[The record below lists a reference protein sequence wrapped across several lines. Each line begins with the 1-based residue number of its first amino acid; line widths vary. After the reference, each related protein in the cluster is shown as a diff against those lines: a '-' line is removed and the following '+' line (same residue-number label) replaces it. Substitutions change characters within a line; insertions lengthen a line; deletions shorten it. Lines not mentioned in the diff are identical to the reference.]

1 MPTFMAGLASKQFA
15 FWGPELSGRPH
26 VKSATAGLIPPS
38 PAPAGLNR
46 WAAHLAAL
54 FLWRNPGPSARGFVI
69 QVRECLG
76 VLAQRHSHT
85 AEVDRHL
92 EAHLPSAQFK
102 DNAVRISEPRDSGAA
117 RNR

>member
-1 MPTFMAGLASKQFA
+1 MAGLANKQFA
-15 FWGPELSGRPH
+15 FWGPELSGPPH
-26 VKSATAGLIPPS
+26 VKSATAGLIS
-38 PAPAGLNR
+38 PFPRAGRLESLGR
-46 WAAHLAAL
+46 PLGGP

-92 EAHLPSAQFK
+92 EAHLPPAQFK
-102 DNAVRISEPRDSGAA
+102 DNAVCISEPRDSGAA